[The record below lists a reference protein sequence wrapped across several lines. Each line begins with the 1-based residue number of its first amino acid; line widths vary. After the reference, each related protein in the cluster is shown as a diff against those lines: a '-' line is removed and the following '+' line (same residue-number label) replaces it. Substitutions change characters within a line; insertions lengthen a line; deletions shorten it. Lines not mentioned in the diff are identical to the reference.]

1 MSAKE
6 IIKAPKG
13 MHDILPE
20 DWPVFQWVFDKAEE
34 IASFYG
40 FLPMQTPHLERS
52 DLFTRTVGESTDI
65 VEKQMFALKSRGS
78 EQLVLRPEE
87 TAPLMRAYLE
97 HGLHI
102 RPQPVMLFAKGSF
115 FRYEQPQKGRFRE
128 FHQVDLEAIG
138 DEDAVI
144 DALVIKTF
152 MVLLE
157 ELGLKS
163 TTVFINTIGDPEC
176 RSAYRKELVAY
187 YRKKIN
193 YLCKDCR
200 RRLKTNPLR
209 LLDCKELGCLELK
222 RSAPQMI
229 DYLCPACKKHFK
241 EVLEYLDANNAAYII
256 DHYLVRGL
264 DYYSRTV
271 FEIFFSEIPSEQEE
285 KTEVAEVK
293 EQELKDASFSL
304 LGGGRYDYL
313 ADTLAGRHIPAVGAA
328 MGVERIV
335 SLIKEKNLFAKK
347 EKPAKVALIQI
358 GAVAKSRAISLIE
371 EFRKAKIPLL
381 HSVSKENL
389 KNQLTLANKMNII
402 YALILGHKEALDNTI
417 MVRDMNSGAQELIS
431 QAKLI
436 DYIKKNC
443 DYR

>member
-20 DWPVFQWVFDKAEE
+20 DWPIFQWVFNKAEE

-40 FLPMQTPHLERS
+40 FLPIQTPHLERS

-65 VEKQMFALKSRGS
+65 IEKQMFALKSRGS

-102 RPQPVMLFAKGSF
+102 RPQPVMLFARGSF

-128 FHQVDLEAIG
+128 FHQVDLEVIG
-138 DEDAVI
+138 DEDAVN
-144 DALVIKTF
+144 DVLVIKTF
-152 MVLLE
+152 TVLLE

-163 TTVFINTIGDPEC
+163 TTVFLNTIGDPEC
-176 RSAYRKELVAY
+176 RSAYRKELLAY

-209 LLDCKELGCLELK
+209 LLDCKEPGCLELK

-229 DYLCPACKKHFK
+229 DHLCPGCKKHFK
-241 EVLEYLDANNAAYII
+241 EVLEYLDANNTAYII

-271 FEIFFSEIPSEQEE
+271 FEIFFQEE
-285 KTEVAEVK
+285 KAAGEVGEP
-293 EQELKDASFSL
+293 LNASFSL

-313 ADTLAGRHIPAVGAA
+313 GDTLAGRHIPAVGAA

-335 SLIKEKNLFAKK
+335 SLIKEKNLFVKK
-347 EKPAKVALIQI
+347 EKPPKAALIQI
-358 GAVAKSRAISLIE
+358 GTAAKSRAISLIE
-371 EFRKAKIPLL
+371 EFRQAKIPLL
-381 HSVSKENL
+381 HSVSRENL
-389 KNQLTLANKMNII
+389 KNQLDLANKMNIA

-417 MVRDMNSGAQELIS
+417 MVRDMNSGSQELIL
-431 QAKLI
+431 QEKLI

-443 DYR
+443 DYK

>member
-20 DWPVFQWVFDKAEE
+20 DWPIFQWVFNKAEE

-40 FLPMQTPHLERS
+40 FLPIQTPHLERS

-65 VEKQMFALKSRGS
+65 IEKQMFALKSRGS

-102 RPQPVMLFAKGSF
+102 RPQPVMLFARGSF

-128 FHQVDLEAIG
+128 FHQVDLEVIG
-138 DEDAVI
+138 DEDAVN
-144 DALVIKTF
+144 DVLVIKTF
-152 MVLLE
+152 TVLLE

-163 TTVFINTIGDPEC
+163 TTVFLNTIGDPEC
-176 RSAYRKELVAY
+176 RSAYRKELLAY

-209 LLDCKELGCLELK
+209 LLDCKEPGCLELK

-229 DYLCPACKKHFK
+229 DHLCPGCKKHFK
-241 EVLEYLDANNAAYII
+241 EVLEYLDANNTAYII

-271 FEIFFSEIPSEQEE
+271 FEIFFQEE
-285 KTEVAEVK
+285 KAAGEVE
-293 EQELKDASFSL
+293 EPLNASFSL

-313 ADTLAGRHIPAVGAA
+313 GDTLAGRHIPAVGAA

-335 SLIKEKNLFAKK
+335 SLVKEKNLFVKK
-347 EKPAKVALIQI
+347 EKPPKAALIQI
-358 GAVAKSRAISLIE
+358 GTAAKSRAISLIE
-371 EFRKAKIPLL
+371 EFRQAKIPLL
-381 HSVSKENL
+381 HSVSRENL
-389 KNQLTLANKMNII
+389 KNQLDLANKMNIA

-417 MVRDMNSGAQELIS
+417 MVRDMNSGSQELIL
-431 QAKLI
+431 QEKLI

-443 DYR
+443 DYK

>member
-34 IASFYG
+34 VASFYG
-40 FLPMQTPHLERS
+40 FLPIQTPHLERS

-78 EQLVLRPEE
+78 EQLVLRPEG

-102 RPQPVMLFAKGSF
+102 RPQPVMLFTQGSF

-128 FHQVDLEAIG
+128 FHQVDLEVIG
-138 DEDAVI
+138 DEDAVN

-152 MVLLE
+152 TVLLE

-176 RSAYRKELVAY
+176 RLIYRKELVAY

-200 RRLKTNPLR
+200 RRLKANPLR
-209 LLDCKELGCLELK
+209 LLDCKEPGCLELK

-229 DYLCPACKKHFK
+229 DYLCPGCKKHFK
-241 EVLEYLDANNAAYII
+241 EVLEYLDANNTACII

-271 FEIFFSEIPSEQEE
+271 FEIFLQEE
-285 KTEVAEVK
+285 KTAGEAAGAVE
-293 EQELKDASFSL
+293 EPQNASFSL

-328 MGVERIV
+328 LGVERIV
-335 SLIKEKNLFAKK
+335 SLIKEKNLFVKK
-347 EKPAKVALIQI
+347 EKPPKVALIQI
-358 GAVAKSRAISLIE
+358 GMMAKSRAISLIE
-371 EFRKAKIPLL
+371 EFRQAKIPLF

-389 KNQLTLANKMNII
+389 KNQLELANKMNIA
-402 YALILGHKEALDNTI
+402 YALILGHKEALDKTI
-417 MVRDMNSGAQELIS
+417 MVRDMNSGSQELIL
-431 QAKLI
+431 QKKLI

-443 DYR
+443 DYK

>member
-20 DWPVFQWVFDKAEE
+20 DWPIFQWVFNKAEE

-40 FLPMQTPHLERS
+40 FLPIQTPHLERS

-65 VEKQMFALKSRGS
+65 IEKQMFALKSRGS

-128 FHQVDLEAIG
+128 FHQVDLEVIG
-138 DEDAVI
+138 DEDAVN
-144 DALVIKTF
+144 DVLVIKTF
-152 MVLLE
+152 TVLLE

-163 TTVFINTIGDPEC
+163 TTVFLNTIGDPEC
-176 RSAYRKELVAY
+176 RSAYRKELLAY

-209 LLDCKELGCLELK
+209 LLDCKEPGCLELK

-229 DYLCPACKKHFK
+229 DHLCPGCKKHFK
-241 EVLEYLDANNAAYII
+241 EVLEYLDANNTAYII

-271 FEIFFSEIPSEQEE
+271 FEIFFQEE
-285 KTEVAEVK
+285 KAAGEVE
-293 EQELKDASFSL
+293 EPLNASFSL

-313 ADTLAGRHIPAVGAA
+313 GDTLAGRHIPAVGAA

-335 SLIKEKNLFAKK
+335 SLVKEKNLFVKK
-347 EKPAKVALIQI
+347 EKPPKAALIQI
-358 GAVAKSRAISLIE
+358 GTAAKSRAISLIE
-371 EFRKAKIPLL
+371 EFRQAKIPLL
-381 HSVSKENL
+381 HSVSRENL
-389 KNQLTLANKMNII
+389 KNQLDLANKMNIA

-417 MVRDMNSGAQELIS
+417 MVRDMNSGSQELIL
-431 QAKLI
+431 QEKLI

-443 DYR
+443 DYK

>member
-1 MSAKE
+1 
-6 IIKAPKG
+6 

-40 FLPMQTPHLERS
+40 FLPIQTPHLERG
-52 DLFTRTVGESTDI
+52 DLFTRTIGESTDI
-65 VEKQMFALKSRGS
+65 VEKQMFVLKSRGS
-78 EQLVLRPEE
+78 EHLVLRPEE
-87 TAPLMRAYLE
+87 TAPLMRAYIE
-97 HGLHI
+97 HGLHT
-102 RPQPVMLFAKGSF
+102 RPQPVMLFARGSF

-138 DEDAVI
+138 DEDAI
-144 DALVIKTF
+144 HDALVIKVFT
-152 MVLLE
+152 VLLE

-163 TTVFINTIGDPEC
+163 TTVFLNTIGDPEC

-209 LLDCKELGCLELK
+209 LLDCKEPGCRELK
-222 RSAPQMI
+222 RTAPQMI

-241 EVLEYLDANNAAYII
+241 EVLEYLDANNIGYII
-256 DHYLVRGL
+256 DNYLVRGL

-271 FEIFFSEIPSEQEE
+271 FEIFVSESSSGGEE
-285 KTEVAEVK
+285 KSEPEDT
-293 EQELKDASFSL
+293 SFSL

-313 ADTLAGRHIPAVGAA
+313 GDILVGRHIPAVGAA

-335 SLIKEKNLFAKK
+335 SLIKEKNLFLRK
-347 EKPAKVALIQI
+347 EKLARVALIQI
-358 GAVAKSRAISLIE
+358 GAVAKARAISLIE
-371 EFRKAKIPLL
+371 EFRKAKIPLW

-389 KNQLTLANKMNII
+389 KNQLALASKMNIA

-417 MVRDMNSGAQELIS
+417 MVRDMNSGSQELVS
-431 QAKLI
+431 QEKLI
-436 DYIKKNC
+436 DYIKKKS
-443 DYR
+443 DYK

>member
-1 MSAKE
+1 MSVKE

-20 DWPVFQWVFDKAEE
+20 DWPVFQRVFDKAEE
-34 IASFYG
+34 VASFYG
-40 FLPMQTPHLERS
+40 FLPMQTPHLERN

-65 VEKQMFALKSRGS
+65 VEKQMFVLKSRGS

-87 TAPLMRAYLE
+87 TAPLIRAYLE
-97 HGLHI
+97 HGMHV

-128 FHQVDLEAIG
+128 FHQIDLEAIG

-152 MVLLE
+152 TVLLE

-163 TTVFINTIGDPEC
+163 TTVFLNSIGDPEC
-176 RSAYRKELVAY
+176 RSAYRKELTAY

-200 RRLKTNPLR
+200 RRLKINPLR
-209 LLDCKELGCLELK
+209 LLDCKESGCAELK

-241 EVLEYLDANNAAYII
+241 EVLEYLDANNIAYII

-271 FEIFFSEIPSEQEE
+271 FEIFFSEIPSEREE
-285 KTEVAEVK
+285 KSDVK
-293 EQELKDASFSL
+293 EQKPQDAPSSL

-313 ADTLAGRHIPAVGAA
+313 ADALAGRHVPAVGAA

-335 SLIKEKNLFAKK
+335 SLIKEKNLFSKK
-347 EKPAKVALIQI
+347 EKPPKVALIQI

-371 EFRKAKIPLL
+371 EFRKARIPIL
-381 HSVSKENL
+381 HSISKENL

-417 MVRDMNSGAQELIS
+417 MVRDMNSGSQELIF
-431 QAKLI
+431 QDKLI

-443 DYR
+443 DYK

>member
-20 DWPVFQWVFDKAEE
+20 DWPIFQWVFNKAEE

-40 FLPMQTPHLERS
+40 FLPIQTPHLERS

-65 VEKQMFALKSRGS
+65 IEKQMFALKSRGS

-128 FHQVDLEAIG
+128 FHQVDLEVIG
-138 DEDAVI
+138 DEDAVN
-144 DALVIKTF
+144 DVLVIKTF
-152 MVLLE
+152 TVLLE

-163 TTVFINTIGDPEC
+163 TTVFLNTIGDPEC
-176 RSAYRKELVAY
+176 RSAYRKELLAY

-209 LLDCKELGCLELK
+209 LLDCKEPGCLELK

-229 DYLCPACKKHFK
+229 DHLCPGCKKHFK
-241 EVLEYLDANNAAYII
+241 EVLEYLDANNTAYII

-271 FEIFFSEIPSEQEE
+271 FEIFFQEE
-285 KTEVAEVK
+285 KAAGEVE
-293 EQELKDASFSL
+293 EPLNASFSL

-313 ADTLAGRHIPAVGAA
+313 GDTLAGRHIPAVGAA

-335 SLIKEKNLFAKK
+335 SLIKEKNLFVKK
-347 EKPAKVALIQI
+347 EKPPKAALIQI
-358 GAVAKSRAISLIE
+358 GTAAKSRAISLIE
-371 EFRKAKIPLL
+371 EFRQAKIPLL
-381 HSVSKENL
+381 HSVSRENL
-389 KNQLTLANKMNII
+389 KNQLALANKMNIA

-417 MVRDMNSGAQELIS
+417 MVRDMNSGSQELIL
-431 QAKLI
+431 QEKLI

-443 DYR
+443 DYK

>member
-20 DWPVFQWVFDKAEE
+20 DWPIFQWVFNKAEE

-40 FLPMQTPHLERS
+40 FLPIQTPHLERS

-65 VEKQMFALKSRGS
+65 IEKQMFALKSRGS

-102 RPQPVMLFAKGSF
+102 RPQPVMLFARGSF

-128 FHQVDLEAIG
+128 FHQVDLEVIG
-138 DEDAVI
+138 DEDAVN
-144 DALVIKTF
+144 DVLVIKTF
-152 MVLLE
+152 TVLLE

-163 TTVFINTIGDPEC
+163 TTVFLNTIGDPEC
-176 RSAYRKELVAY
+176 RSAYRKELLAY

-209 LLDCKELGCLELK
+209 LLDCKEPGCLELK

-229 DYLCPACKKHFK
+229 DHLCPGCKKHFK
-241 EVLEYLDANNAAYII
+241 EVLEYLDANNTAYII

-271 FEIFFSEIPSEQEE
+271 FEIFFQEE
-285 KTEVAEVK
+285 KAAGEVE
-293 EQELKDASFSL
+293 EPPNASFSL

-313 ADTLAGRHIPAVGAA
+313 GDTLAGRHIPAVGAA

-335 SLIKEKNLFAKK
+335 SLVKEKNLFVKK
-347 EKPAKVALIQI
+347 EKPPKAALIQI
-358 GAVAKSRAISLIE
+358 GTAAKSRAISLIE
-371 EFRKAKIPLL
+371 EFRQAKIPLL
-381 HSVSKENL
+381 HSVSRENL
-389 KNQLTLANKMNII
+389 KNQLDLANKMNIA

-417 MVRDMNSGAQELIS
+417 MVRDMNSGSQELIL
-431 QAKLI
+431 QEKLI

-443 DYR
+443 DYK

>member
-20 DWPVFQWVFDKAEE
+20 DWPIFQWVFNKAEE

-40 FLPMQTPHLERS
+40 FLPIQTPHLERS

-65 VEKQMFALKSRGS
+65 IEKQMFALKSRGS

-128 FHQVDLEAIG
+128 FHQVDLEVIG
-138 DEDAVI
+138 DEDAVN
-144 DALVIKTF
+144 DVLVIKTF
-152 MVLLE
+152 TVLLE

-163 TTVFINTIGDPEC
+163 TTVFLNTIGDPEC
-176 RSAYRKELVAY
+176 RSAYRKELLAY

-209 LLDCKELGCLELK
+209 LLDCKEPGCLELK

-229 DYLCPACKKHFK
+229 DHLCPGCKKHFK
-241 EVLEYLDANNAAYII
+241 EVLEYLDANNTAYII

-271 FEIFFSEIPSEQEE
+271 FEIFFQEE
-285 KTEVAEVK
+285 KAAGEVE
-293 EQELKDASFSL
+293 EPLNASFSL

-313 ADTLAGRHIPAVGAA
+313 GDTLAGRHIPAVGAA

-335 SLIKEKNLFAKK
+335 SLIKEKNLFVKK
-347 EKPAKVALIQI
+347 EKPPKAALIQI
-358 GAVAKSRAISLIE
+358 GTAAKSRAISLIE
-371 EFRKAKIPLL
+371 EFRQAKIPLL
-381 HSVSKENL
+381 HSVSRENL
-389 KNQLTLANKMNII
+389 KNQLDLANKMNIA

-417 MVRDMNSGAQELIS
+417 MVRDMNSGSQELIL
-431 QAKLI
+431 QEKLI

-443 DYR
+443 DYK

>member
-20 DWPVFQWVFDKAEE
+20 DWPIFQWVFNKAEE

-40 FLPMQTPHLERS
+40 FLPIQTPHLERS

-65 VEKQMFALKSRGS
+65 IEKQMFALKSRGS

-102 RPQPVMLFAKGSF
+102 RPQPVMLFARGSF

-128 FHQVDLEAIG
+128 FHQVDLEVIG
-138 DEDAVI
+138 DEDAVN
-144 DALVIKTF
+144 DVLVIKTF
-152 MVLLE
+152 TVLLE

-163 TTVFINTIGDPEC
+163 TTVFLNTIGDLEC
-176 RSAYRKELVAY
+176 RSAYRKELLAY

-209 LLDCKELGCLELK
+209 LLDCKEPGCLELK

-229 DYLCPACKKHFK
+229 DHLCPGCKKHFK
-241 EVLEYLDANNAAYII
+241 EVLEYLDANNTAYII

-271 FEIFFSEIPSEQEE
+271 FEIFFQEE
-285 KTEVAEVK
+285 KAAGEVE
-293 EQELKDASFSL
+293 EPLNASFSL

-313 ADTLAGRHIPAVGAA
+313 GDTLAGRHIPAVGAA

-335 SLIKEKNLFAKK
+335 SLVKEKNLFVKK
-347 EKPAKVALIQI
+347 EKPPKAALIQI
-358 GAVAKSRAISLIE
+358 GTAAKSRAISLIE
-371 EFRKAKIPLL
+371 EFRQAKIPLL
-381 HSVSKENL
+381 HSVSRENL
-389 KNQLTLANKMNII
+389 KNQLDLANKMNIA

-417 MVRDMNSGAQELIS
+417 MVRDMNSGSQELIL
-431 QAKLI
+431 QEKLI

-443 DYR
+443 DYK